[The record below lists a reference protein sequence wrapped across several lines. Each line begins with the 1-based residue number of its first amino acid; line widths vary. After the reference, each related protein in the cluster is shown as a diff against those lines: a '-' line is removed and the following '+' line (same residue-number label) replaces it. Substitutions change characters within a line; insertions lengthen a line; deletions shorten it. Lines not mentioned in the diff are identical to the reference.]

1 MAETGL
7 NFSELAKGRP
17 RGFKRSRAFACGL
30 IVLTFTWLLSACA
43 GTATGKRSSVY
54 SHDQTLSLVDNSEST
69 ADAMVIIRYPAV
81 LDEDAVG
88 AYYRAFE
95 QNVIGSPYK
104 SNPQTRRDSD
114 QIAQSIIAKSN
125 YFAMSLY
132 RELQQELP
140 ENSVLLSPH
149 LVMLDG
155 DDRLSSR
162 PLLASEDI
170 PSVVI
175 IDFNVYSH
183 PDPRKMMDSE
193 PLTFGDIVTPLFVV
207 HANHW
212 LKPSTR
218 GLLLSSNPL
227 LNSAW
232 EQSGSQL
239 EEQVNSRL
247 EDAITEYH
255 EPLDFIS
262 FLQYGWHQNSGV
274 PLKSGGPA
282 RRDVIAV
289 EQYPVEKIRMDGE
302 VVAALASDHSVDP
315 FAEDFVKGASTRIVT
330 ALNNIDHDRATFFS
344 RQQSLARFDP
354 ELAIAFLTR
363 SRDESVRARL
373 RMADTLLVAERKF
386 LSSQSDSLYEGTYE
400 GIYGDQM
407 RQMIAAEYRLLE
419 ERRRLA
425 RTQNINTALAV
436 LAAVGSVYVGSNS
449 NSSNFFQSRTLSNV
463 MLLSSVWA
471 MNTAMAANV
480 ESKTI
485 GQNFLMQM
493 APAINRQVSV
503 QVEWLQSSEVITAG
517 DFSEF
522 RAKTLAL
529 YQNSV
534 RSLDHGFDQR
544 CKFSHPDL
552 ATPGRWYG
560 RCFGGLASGNGYG
573 LILNGD
579 GASVEY
585 LGSADSGLASG
596 TGAMIFQPL
605 EEAGVVYYEGDFRE
619 GLPDGVVRIEEPGR
633 KPRVREF
640 HAGSDQGAA
649 EEDRLQRLQF

>member
-1 MAETGL
+1 M
-7 NFSELAKGRP
+7 
-17 RGFKRSRAFACGL
+17 
-30 IVLTFTWLLSACA
+30 
-43 GTATGKRSSVY
+43 
-54 SHDQTLSLVDNSEST
+54 
-69 ADAMVIIRYPAV
+69 
-81 LDEDAVG
+81 
-88 AYYRAFE
+88 
-95 QNVIGSPYK
+95 
-104 SNPQTRRDSD
+104 
-114 QIAQSIIAKSN
+114 
-125 YFAMSLY
+125 
-132 RELQQELP
+132 
-140 ENSVLLSPH
+140 
-149 LVMLDG
+149 
-155 DDRLSSR
+155 
-162 PLLASEDI
+162 
-170 PSVVI
+170 
-175 IDFNVYSH
+175 
-183 PDPRKMMDSE
+183 
-193 PLTFGDIVTPLFVV
+193 
-207 HANHW
+207 
-212 LKPSTR
+212 
-218 GLLLSSNPL
+218 
-227 LNSAW
+227 
-232 EQSGSQL
+232 
-239 EEQVNSRL
+239 
-247 EDAITEYH
+247 
-255 EPLDFIS
+255 
-262 FLQYGWHQNSGV
+262 
-274 PLKSGGPA
+274 
-282 RRDVIAV
+282 IAV

-400 GIYGDQM
+400 GVYGDQM

-471 MNTAMAANV
+471 MNTAMAAHA

-493 APAINRQVSV
+493 APALNRQVSV
-503 QVEWLQSSEVITAG
+503 QVEWLQSSEVITAR

-534 RSLDHGFDQR
+534 RSLDHGFDRR

-560 RCFGGLASGNGYG
+560 SCFGGLASGNGYG

-596 TGAMIFQPL
+596 TGAMIFQPV